1 MKSYQEFI
9 DICYQLDEIAPVPK
23 GVKLTYKGGQPLP
36 PEDRKSLENL
46 SRMNKGIYSTS
57 RSETS
62 TSTPQRGPRARR
74 RQDFV
79 DMSNNTTQGKRGR
92 RMINAGFEMEL
103 DEILMVTPAKKKPT
117 TQKPKSTSTV
127 KKPDPSDPDYVRKHR
142 AYVKAKQL
150 NNQFEVEES
159 VRERLAQAIVATN
172 PPEFSRRL
180 KFARKLITSKALSD
194 ARKRAKK
201 RVSGKAADPNYQPPR
216 RGPRARNSKNS

>member
-1 MKSYQEFI
+1 MKTYQEFL

-23 GVKLTYKGGQPLP
+23 GVTLYHKGGQPLS

-46 SRMNKGIYSTS
+46 SRMNREDKPKPKPKLEPVSP
-57 RSETS
+57 E
-62 TSTPQRGPRARR
+62 TPQRGPRARK

-79 DMSNNTTQGKRGR
+79 DMSNNTTQGKKGR

-103 DEILMVTPAKKKPT
+103 DEILMVSPAKKKPT
-117 TQKPKSTSTV
+117 TQKSKTKSTV
-127 KKPDPSDPDYVRKHR
+127 EKPNPSDPDYVRKQR

-194 ARKRAKK
+194 ANQRAKK
-201 RVSGKAADPNYQPPR
+201 RVSGKAADPNFR
-216 RGPRARNSKNS
+216 RGPRARNSENS

>member
-117 TQKPKSTSTV
+117 TQKPKTKSTV
-127 KKPDPSDPDYVRKHR
+127 EKPDPSHPDYVTQHR